1 MKNAYHPSERREQQ
15 YKTKEQLKADFEN
28 IVTQYLENNPVI
40 PKDRKISELELRFGD
55 KKNPARK
62 ITKIDYDN
70 VVKQLYACGF
80 TTTNTDGL
88 QILRISNE
96 YFDPR
101 RGQNVMSQI
110 RAEIVGSDLI
120 QEYCRTNSLRKLM
133 DMPSTTFSKLKFT
146 QKTKATAKTGGNI
159 DAVNMNDFNFR
170 VSYQMEQDYNTQSP
184 ISTKI
189 IDKWNDSKKIFR
201 CLNRVRFS
209 HPDYPIFAD
218 LSVVKMSRTSGGH
231 SIPQLTI
238 QEAEVFQGIEQYEI
252 ELEVDNRRVGMGTKY
267 NNTASLMDA
276 LRKCIRIVLSGLQG
290 SKFPIAFSEREYI
303 LDSYMRLIHG
313 LDLDEEDKKKQEQFE
328 KEFKKDKEKDEKEEK
343 KKESL
348 EEGEIAEGGSK
359 EQKKETYNTT
369 AEGDNKYKKK
379 RITPSDFVGPNSL
392 TLQIENIIEPNDTIN
407 APNIRKNYCVTEK
420 ADGDRKML
428 YVSDDGKIYL
438 IDTNMM
444 VTFTGTKTNER
455 TIFNSLLDGEHI
467 KYDKHSNF
475 INLYAAFDVYFIRK
489 KSVRGFDFDSD
500 TDQESEKHFRL
511 HLLKRFI
518 DLLKPMSILEV
529 AYGKR
534 ELDKKPEI
542 SSRFRVQCKAFY
554 KDSASVSI
562 FNCCSKIL
570 SDIDDGL
577 YEYNTDGVIFT
588 PINLPVGGTRSEVA
602 GPLYKITWSN
612 SFKWKPPEYNTIDFL
627 VSIKKDDKTG
637 KDEVHHIFQ
646 DGKNMQGLQDVKQYK
661 TLVLR
666 CGFDLE
672 NDGYLNPFQ
681 DVLNDNIR
689 VRNDAE
695 VKDGKRRKDYQPVPF
710 QPTNPYDPNAC
721 FCNIWLKED
730 GNKLFMITEE
740 GEYFEEN
747 MIVEFK
753 YEQTNSD
760 GWKWVPLRVR
770 YDKTA
775 DLRAGGKNYGN
786 AYRVANNNWH
796 SIHHPITNKMIS
808 TGQDIPEVEP
818 SEDVYYA
825 RSTEE
830 TSTRSLRDFHNLYV
844 KKKLITG
851 VSHRGGTLI
860 DYAVGKAGDMSK
872 WIYSNLKFVFGVDV
886 SKDNIHNHID
896 GACSRYL
903 NKRMATKDM
912 PKCLFVVGNSGLNIR
927 SGLAFATEKD
937 KQVADAV
944 FGIGPKDLSLLGKGV
959 FQQYGVGEQGFNV
972 SSCQF
977 ALHYFFENK
986 TSFHQFIR
994 NITEC
999 TKINGYFVATC
1010 YDGKAVFDILK
1021 QKKNGESMSIF
1032 KNERKIYEITKLY
1045 DETGF
1050 PDDEMSLGYPI
1061 NVYQESIN
1069 QTFREYLVNFEYFT
1083 EIMENYG
1090 FIVVPQEEAKHM
1102 DMPNGSGLFSDLF
1115 KHMENEL
1122 KRNPKK
1128 EVDYGTALHMT
1139 SEEKRISFMNRY
1151 MMFKKVRSLDAK
1163 KMSEIILKQNLVEQ
1177 EQQEQSIKELIGQVT
1192 ETGAPIQSEPLIVA
1206 KKNKKPKLTLRKFEP
1221 VTEEAPSEKPKEEP
1235 AVLPPQT
1242 VKRRLVIRQ

>member
-1 MKNAYHPSERREQQ
+1 MKNVAQPKERPGNHGEKQ
-15 YKTKEQLKADFEN
+15 YKTKEQLKDDFEN
-28 IVTQYLENNPVI
+28 MITQYLESNPVI
-40 PKDRKISELELRFGD
+40 PKDRKTSELELRFGD
-55 KKNPARK
+55 KKNISRK

-80 TTTNTDGL
+80 STTNIDGL

-96 YFDPR
+96 YFDAR

-110 RAEIVGSDLI
+110 RAEVVGTDLI
-120 QEYCRTNSLRKLM
+120 QEYCRTNSLRKVI
-133 DMPSTTFSKLKFT
+133 DMPSTTFNKVKFT
-146 QKTKATAKTGGNI
+146 QKTKATNGNGSNI
-159 DAVNMNDFNFR
+159 DPVNMNDFNFR
-170 VSYQMEQDYNTQSP
+170 VSYQMEQDFNTQSQ
-184 ISTKI
+184 IATKI

-218 LSVVKMSRTSGGH
+218 LSVVKMSRTSNGY
-231 SIPQLTI
+231 SIPHLTI
-238 QEAEVFQGIEQYEI
+238 QEAEVFNGIEQYEI
-252 ELEVDNRRVGMGTKY
+252 ELEVDNKRVGLGTKF
-267 NNTASLMDA
+267 NNTNSLMDS

-290 SKFPIAFSEREYI
+290 SKFPIPFSEREYV
-303 LDSYMRLIHG
+303 LDNYMHLIHG
-313 LDLDEEDKKKQEQFE
+313 DKLDEEDKVKQHEFE
-328 KEFKKDKEKDEKEEK
+328 KDFKEN
-343 KKESL
+343 SL
-348 EEGEIAEGGSK
+348 EEGELREGGARQEKPVK
-359 EQKKETYNTT
+359 EDPVSQP
-369 AEGDNKYKKK
+369 YKKK
-379 RITPSDFVGPNSL
+379 RITPSDFIGPNSL
-392 TLQIENIIEPNDTIN
+392 TLQIENIIVPNENMTL
-407 APNIRKNYCVTEK
+407 PNIRKDYCVTEK
-420 ADGDRKML
+420 ADGDRKLL
-428 YVSDDGKIYL
+428 YVSEDGKIYL
-438 IDTNMM
+438 IDTNMN
-444 VTFTGTKTNER
+444 VIFTGTRTSEK

-467 KYDKHSNF
+467 KYDKHGNY

-489 KSVRGFDFDSD
+489 KSVREFEFDSQ
-500 TDQESEKHFRL
+500 TDETSEKYFRL
-511 HLLKRFI
+511 HLLKRLI
-518 DLLKPMSILEV
+518 ELIKPASILED
-529 AYGKR
+529 ARGKR
-534 ELDKKPEI
+534 EIDKKPEI
-542 SSRFRVQCKAFY
+542 QAGFRIQCKTFY
-554 KDSASVSI
+554 KDSPSVTI
-562 FNCCSKIL
+562 FRCCSKIL
-570 SDIDDGL
+570 SDIEDGI

-588 PINLPVGGTRSEVA
+588 PINLPVGGTRAGVA
-602 GPLYKITWSN
+602 GPLFKSTWAN
-612 SFKWKPPEYNTIDFL
+612 SFKWKPPDFNTIDFL
-627 VSIKKDDKTG
+627 VSMKKDEKTG
-637 KDEVHHIFQ
+637 KDEVHNIFQ
-646 DGKNMQGLQDVKQYK
+646 DGRNLQGVQEVKQYK
-661 TLVLR
+661 TLILR

-681 DVLNDNIR
+681 DVLNDNVR
-689 VRNDAE
+689 VSEFR
-695 VKDGKRRKDYQPVPF
+695 KDGKYKKDYQPVPF

-730 GNKLFMITEE
+730 GNKLFMLTEE

-753 YEQTNSD
+753 YEQSNAD

-775 DLRAGGKNYGN
+775 DLRSGGKNYGN

-808 TGQDIPEVEP
+808 SGEEIPEAEP

-851 VSHRGGTLI
+851 VSNRGGTLI

-872 WIYSNLKFVFGVDV
+872 WIYSNLKFVFGIDV

-903 NKRMATKDM
+903 NKRMSTKDM
-912 PKCLFVVGNSGLNIR
+912 PRCLFVVGNSSLNIR
-927 SGLAFATEKD
+927 SGIAFATEKD
-937 KQVADAV
+937 KQVTDAV
-944 FGIGPKDLSLLGKGV
+944 FGIGPKDLQLLGKGV
-959 FQQYGVGEQGFNV
+959 YNQYGVGEAGFNV

-986 TSFHQFIR
+986 TTFHQFIR

-999 TKINGYFVATC
+999 TKINGHFISTC
-1010 YDGKAVFDILK
+1010 YDGKTVFDILK

-1032 KNERKIYEITKLY
+1032 KNDRKIYEITKLY

-1069 QTFREYLVNFEYFT
+1069 QTFREYLVNFDYFV

-1090 FIVVPQEEAKHM
+1090 FVLVTKEEANHI
-1102 DMPNGSGLFSDLF
+1102 DMPNGSGLFSELF
-1115 KHMENEL
+1115 RHMENEL

-1139 SEEKRISFMNRY
+1139 AEERRISFMNRY
-1151 MMFKKVRSLDAK
+1151 MVFKKVRSLDAK
-1163 KMSEIILKQNLVEQ
+1163 KMSEIILKQNLVSEQ
-1177 EQQEQSIKELIGQVT
+1177 QQEQSIQELIGQVA
-1192 ETGAPIQSEPLIVA
+1192 ETGNPVMTEPLIIA
-1206 KKNKKPKLTLRKFEP
+1206 KKNKKPKLILKKFEP
-1221 VTEEAPSEKPKEEP
+1221 VLQEEVKTGAPTPATAAVPSTAVVPKR
-1235 AVLPPQT
+1235 
-1242 VKRRLVIRQ
+1242 KLVIR

>member
-1 MKNAYHPSERREQQ
+1 MKNAYHPSQRREQQ
-15 YKTKEQLKADFEN
+15 YKTKEQLKDDFGN
-28 IVTQYLENNPVI
+28 MVTQYLENNPMI
-40 PKDRKISELELRFGD
+40 PKDRKMSELELRFGD
-55 KKNPARK
+55 KKTPIRK

-80 TTTNTDGL
+80 TTTNVDGL

-96 YFDPR
+96 YFDSR

-120 QEYCRTNSLRKLM
+120 QEYCRTNSLRKLI
-133 DMPSTTFSKLKFT
+133 DMPSTTFNKVKFT
-146 QKTKATAKTGGNI
+146 QKTKATTANGSNI

-170 VSYQMEQDYNTQSP
+170 ASYQMEQDFNTQSP
-184 ISTKI
+184 MSMKI
-189 IDKWNDSKKIFR
+189 IDRWTDSKKIFR

-218 LSVVKMSRTSGGH
+218 LSVVKMSKTSNGH
-231 SIPQLTI
+231 SIPYLTI
-238 QEAEVFQGIEQYEI
+238 QEAEIFQGIEQYEI
-252 ELEVDNRRVGMGTKY
+252 ELEVDNRRVGMGTMY
-267 NNTASLMDA
+267 NNTATLMDA
-276 LRKCIRIVLSGLQG
+276 LRKCIRIILTGLQG
-290 SKFPIAFSEREYI
+290 SKFPIPFSEREFV
-303 LDSYMRLIHG
+303 LDHYMRLIHG
-313 LDLDEEDKKKQEQFE
+313 DDLDEEDKKKQDVVGKEFQKE
-328 KEFKKDKEKDEKEEK
+328 KETEK
-343 KKESL
+343 KEDSL
-348 EEGEIAEGGSK
+348 EEGEIKEGGAK
-359 EQKKETYNTT
+359 PQQKDTKDV
-369 AEGDNKYKKK
+369 DNYKKK
-379 RITPSDFVGPNSL
+379 RISPFDFIGPNSL
-392 TLQIENIIEPNDTIN
+392 TLQLENIIEPNENIN
-407 APNIRKNYCVTEK
+407 VPNIRKNYCVTEK
-420 ADGDRKML
+420 ADGDRKLL
-428 YVSDDGKIYL
+428 YVTEDGKIYL
-438 IDTNMM
+438 IDTNMN
-444 VTFTGTKTNER
+444 VVFTGTRTNEK

-467 KYDKHSNF
+467 KYDKHGNY
-475 INLYAAFDVYFIRK
+475 INLYAAFDVYYIRK
-489 KSVRGFDFDSD
+489 KSVRDFDFDS
-500 TDQESEKHFRL
+500 QNEEESETHFRL

-518 DLLKPMSILEV
+518 ELLKPTSILETQI
-529 AYGKR
+529 GKR
-534 ELDKKPEI
+534 EIDKKQDI
-542 SSRFRVQCKAFY
+542 AAGFRVQCKAFY
-554 KDSASVSI
+554 KDSASISI

-570 SDIDDGL
+570 SDIDDGI

-588 PINLPVGGTRSEVA
+588 PINLPVGGTRAGIA
-602 GPLYKITWSN
+602 GPIYKTTWAN

-627 VSIKKDDKTG
+627 VSMKKDEKTG

-646 DGKNMQGLQDVKQYK
+646 DGKSLQGVQDVKQYK
-661 TLVLR
+661 TLILR

-681 DVLNDNIR
+681 DVLNDTIR
-689 VRNDAE
+689 IRDDTE
-695 VKDGKRRKDYQPVPF
+695 FRKDGKPRKDYKPVPF

-753 YEQTNSD
+753 YEQSNSD

-775 DLRAGGKNYGN
+775 DLRAGGKNFGN

-808 TGQDIPEVEP
+808 TGDGIPEVEP

-825 RSTEE
+825 RSNEE

-851 VSHRGGTLI
+851 VSNRNGTLI
-860 DYAVGKAGDMSK
+860 DFAVGKAGDMSK
-872 WIYSNLKFVFGVDV
+872 WIYSHLKFVFGIDV

-903 NKRMATKDM
+903 NKRRDFKDM
-912 PKCLFVVGNSGLNIR
+912 PRCLFVVGNSSLNVR
-927 SGLAFATEKD
+927 SGIAFATEKD

-944 FGIGPKDLSLLGKGV
+944 FGVGPKDLSLLGKGV
-959 FQQYGVGEQGFNV
+959 FNQYGVGEPGFNV

-986 TSFHQFIR
+986 TTFHQFIR

-1090 FIVVPQEEAKHM
+1090 FVIVPSEEAKHM

-1139 SEEKRISFMNRY
+1139 AEERRISFMNRY
-1151 MMFKKVRSLDAK
+1151 MIFKKVRSLDAK
-1163 KMSEIILKQNLVEQ
+1163 KMSEIILKQNLVSEQ
-1177 EQQEQSIKELIGQVT
+1177 QQEQSIKELIGHIT
-1192 ETGAPIQSEPLIVA
+1192 ETGAPIQTEPLIV
-1206 KKNKKPKLTLRKFEP
+1206 KKNKKPKLTLRKFVPIVEDVEKTIEAETPIPAP
-1221 VTEEAPSEKPKEEP
+1221 VI
-1235 AVLPPQT
+1235 
-1242 VKRRLVIRQ
+1242 KRKLVIREKV